1 MSSFTNSS
9 KTPLSFLRNQT
20 DSRLISR
27 YHSNLQYISSPH
39 FHTRIQLLKI
49 TCNLIIMVQQV
60 YSSLAKEHEVFVKRV
75 EWAEFVFPF
84 FVFLSFFFPAQ
95 CKWSKG
101 WEQVLAKWK
110 CTKWS
115 MNEVKYCTRVNT
127 VNTNDLKDNLIRCKT
142 RNDGMINKLF
152 CGLQ

>member
-39 FHTRIQLLKI
+39 FHTRIQLLQI
-49 TCNLIIMVQQV
+49 TCNLIIMVQQI
-60 YSSLAKEHEVFVKRV
+60 YCSLAKEHEVFVKRA

-84 FVFLSFFFPAQ
+84 FIFIFFPSTMQ
-95 CKWSKG
+95 MK
-101 WEQVLAKWK
+101 
-110 CTKWS
+110 
-115 MNEVKYCTRVNT
+115 
-127 VNTNDLKDNLIRCKT
+127 
-142 RNDGMINKLF
+142 
-152 CGLQ
+152 